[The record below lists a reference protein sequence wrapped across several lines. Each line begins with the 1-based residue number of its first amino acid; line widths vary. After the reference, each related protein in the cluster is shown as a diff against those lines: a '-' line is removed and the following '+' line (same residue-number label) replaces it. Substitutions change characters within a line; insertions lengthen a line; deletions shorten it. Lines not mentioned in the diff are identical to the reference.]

1 MDWHR
6 IILGI
11 YLSGLIISIRFDHWV
26 LKQELKELTKI
37 INEIKDKIK

>member
-6 IILGI
+6 ITLGI
-11 YLSGLIISIRFDHWV
+11 YLSGLIISIWFDHWV
-26 LKQELKELTKI
+26 LKQELKELKKI